1 MMLLSMK
8 TCLALLW
15 GISLLF
21 STESV
26 SASTSGPSSMYSTA
40 EPNDKTTK
48 EVINANVGQN
58 ETETHLVTSHPTHK
72 PAEVSVSATPAMIV
86 TPTMKKEDAIV
97 TYIIHRPNDITT
109 SLVAMDSAAA
119 TTASSSA
126 PQLLHTS
133 TAVNEA
139 ATPSTSSSIASLDNA
154 TQTSVLNQTFS
165 SPSASTAAT
174 TSANLTF
181 ATTNST
187 ELSSKS
193 QPVSVTSTHIF
204 TSEFTG
210 TAGLSSTTEPT
221 TTTTSQTNS
230 TNTTAA
236 SNSTILIPR
245 VPKRLPIPTS
255 KSTPATTTV
264 SRGASSNTEAKTCS
278 TRGVVKQCLIAIA
291 SLAALATIFMV
302 STIVLCTKL
311 SARKY
316 KVTKPQ
322 TATEMMCISSLLPER
337 EYIYTR
343 QRNPVSNG
351 VLVMHHGG
359 DSDEDAGDNL
369 TLSSFLPDNDRYV

>member
-1 MMLLSMK
+1 
-8 TCLALLW
+8 
-15 GISLLF
+15 
-21 STESV
+21 
-26 SASTSGPSSMYSTA
+26 
-40 EPNDKTTK
+40 
-48 EVINANVGQN
+48 
-58 ETETHLVTSHPTHK
+58 
-72 PAEVSVSATPAMIV
+72 
-86 TPTMKKEDAIV
+86 MKKEDVIV
-97 TYIIHRPNDITT
+97 TYSIHSSNDITT
-109 SLVAMDSAAA
+109 GLVAMDS
-119 TTASSSA
+119 SSSA
-126 PQLLHTS
+126 PQLLRAS
-133 TAVNEA
+133 TTVTKA
-139 ATPSTSSSIASLDNA
+139 ATCLCDKNPHL
-154 TQTSVLNQTFS
+154 
-165 SPSASTAAT
+165 
-174 TSANLTF
+174 
-181 ATTNST
+181 
-187 ELSSKS
+187 
-193 QPVSVTSTHIF
+193 HIRV
-204 TSEFTG
+204 TG

-221 TTTTSQTNS
+221 TTTSETNS
-230 TNTTAA
+230 TNTTTA
-236 SNSTILIPR
+236 SNSTSPGAILFPR

-264 SRGASSNTEAKTCS
+264 SREASNNAEAKTCS

-337 EYIYTR
+337 DYIYTR